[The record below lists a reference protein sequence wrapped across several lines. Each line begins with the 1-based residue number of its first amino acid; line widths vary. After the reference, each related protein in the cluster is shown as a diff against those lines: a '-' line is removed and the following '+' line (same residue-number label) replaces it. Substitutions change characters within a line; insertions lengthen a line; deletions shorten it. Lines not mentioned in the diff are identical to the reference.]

1 MRGFISN
8 ISTEADE
15 KVAVIVLENKS
26 SYIVPLFMLP
36 EGIEVDD
43 FVIIEHGLI
52 TIDPDSKKYKEE
64 LQKKLEEII
73 EQ

>member
-8 ISTEADE
+8 ISSNEE
-15 KVAVIVLENKS
+15 ESVAVIVLENKT
-26 SYIVPLFMLP
+26 SYIVPLDMLP
-36 EGIEVDD
+36 LGIEVDD

-52 TIDPDSKKYKEE
+52 TIDPESTKYKLE